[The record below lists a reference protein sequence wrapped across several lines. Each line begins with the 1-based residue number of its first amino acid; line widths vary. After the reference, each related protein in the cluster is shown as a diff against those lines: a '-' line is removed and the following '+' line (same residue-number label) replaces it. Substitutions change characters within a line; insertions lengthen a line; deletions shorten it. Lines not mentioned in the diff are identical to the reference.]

1 MGGFQSLRRGQADC
15 MTHARRVRILSSQLV
30 QALHD
35 AGVIEEHPDNIRR
48 IIIDANADTW
58 DVTIYL
64 ECYADERLLNV
75 IRDLDGLRIEP
86 DPDAAQYR
94 LPRER
99 G

>member
-1 MGGFQSLRRGQADC
+1 
-15 MTHARRVRILSSQLV
+15 MTQPRPARILPSQFA

-35 AGVIEEHPDNIRR
+35 AGAIHEHPDNVRR

-64 ECYADERLLNV
+64 ERYADERLLNV

-86 DPDAAQYR
+86 DPGAAQYG

-99 G
+99 GPAG

>member
-1 MGGFQSLRRGQADC
+1 
-15 MTHARRVRILSSQLV
+15 MTHARPARILPRQLA

-35 AGVIEEHPDNIRR
+35 GGVIEEHPDNIRR
-48 IIIDANADTW
+48 LIIDANADTW

-64 ECYADERLLNV
+64 ERYADERLLNV

-94 LPRER
+94 LPRGREQD